1 MKSCKKKAR
10 NNVVNARLTISHIM
24 QLYSAKDLGSHV
36 NGIRIAAQDVILHNS
51 THKTANKQR
60 RAKSA
65 ATKILTL
72 ARGLAVKNVAG
83 IRES

>member
-1 MKSCKKKAR
+1 MLSPAQKKAR
-10 NNVVNARLTISHIM
+10 NNVVSARLTISHIA
-24 QLYSAKDLGSHV
+24 QFYSVKDLGSHV

-65 ATKILTL
+65 AAKILM
-72 ARGLAVKNVAG
+72 ASKGSSRQKRGTHT
-83 IRES
+83 